1 MKVLHLMYS
10 AAVAGAEKYLKH
22 LLPGLRDYNIECHL
36 IVVTPKRTEKPFSV
50 YRDELNEL
58 GIKTTLIV
66 AGKLSIFSTVK
77 KVNDYLK
84 ANDIKVVHSHLF
96 NSDLMAVVLKMF
108 FNRQVYLLSTKHGYQ
123 EKIYEHYEPGKKIR
137 PNDMYWYITRFM
149 LRKIDRNLA
158 VSRAIS
164 NMYVDLGFT
173 KTGYPVVHHGIKIE
187 FFDMEAYRKE
197 SRKGN
202 PQLIIVGRILPLKGH
217 KFLIDAMTKVVQN
230 FPEAK
235 LLVIGEGSEK
245 NNCIEKVNELGL
257 QKNIEFLGYK
267 SHPYP
272 YIIHSDVIVLPS
284 VFEAFGLVYIEAF
297 ALKVA
302 VVAFDTAAGNEIITN
317 NETGLLVEKGNSTI
331 LAEKIIYLLQNK
343 EERSRIAEKAYE
355 KYQAYFINDIMV
367 KNTVEWYRS
376 LEADIPKA

>member
-149 LRKIDRNLA
+149 LRTIDRNLA
-158 VSRAIS
+158 VSQAIS

-187 FFDMEAYRKE
+187 SFDKEMYRE
-197 SRKGN
+197 ECRKGE
-202 PQLIIVGRILPLKGH
+202 PQLIIVGRIISLKGQR
-217 KFLIDAMTKVVQN
+217 FLIDSMTKIVHD
-230 FPEAK
+230 FPGIK
-235 LLVIGEGSEK
+235 LLVIGEGDEK
-245 NNCIEKVNELGL
+245 NNCIEKVKELGL
-257 QKNIEFLGYK
+257 QNNIEFLGYK
-267 SHPYP
+267 PHPYP
-272 YIIHSDVIVLPS
+272 YISHSDVIVLPS

-302 VVAFDTAAGNEIITN
+302 VIAFDTAAGNEIITN
-317 NETGLLVEKGNSTI
+317 NETGLLVEKSNSTA
-331 LAEKIIYLLQNK
+331 LAEKISYLLRNK
-343 EERSRIAEKAYE
+343 EERERIADQAYE
-355 KYQAYFINDIMV
+355 KY
-367 KNTVEWYRS
+367 KNSFTTEVMIRNTANWYS
-376 LEADIPKA
+376 NLEK